1 MDHGL
6 TPITR
11 IDSASRAQSTRRPG
25 LPPPALP
32 SEPPAALQAEYSA
45 AARVIEDLAARQVNL
60 HFEIDHATNRVHVQ
74 MLDSNGDVIREI
86 PTKSLLD
93 ALSGGGLLIDQK
105 G

>member
-1 MDHGL
+1 
-6 TPITR
+6 
-11 IDSASRAQSTRRPG
+11 
-25 LPPPALP
+25 
-32 SEPPAALQAEYSA
+32 
-45 AARVIEDLAARQVNL
+45 
-60 HFEIDHATNRVHVQ
+60 

>member
-1 MDHGL
+1 MEHGL

-11 IDSASRAQSTRRPG
+11 IDSATRFQ
-25 LPPPALP
+25 PARRQAVSQELP

-45 AARVIEDLAARQVNL
+45 AARVIEDLAARQINL
-60 HFEIDHATNRVHVQ
+60 HFEIDQSTNRVHVQ
-74 MLDSNGDVIREI
+74 MLDANGDVIREI

-93 ALSGGGLLIDQK
+93 SLSGGGLLIDQK

>member
-11 IDSASRAQSTRRPG
+11 IDSATRSQ
-25 LPPPALP
+25 PARRQIVSQGLP

-60 HFEIDHATNRVHVQ
+60 HFEIDESTNRVHVQ
-74 MLDSNGDVIREI
+74 MLDSNGQVIREI
-86 PTKSLLD
+86 PAKSLLD
-93 ALSGGGLLIDQK
+93 SLSGGGLLIDRK

>member
-1 MDHGL
+1 VTEHGL

-11 IDSASRAQSTRRPG
+11 IDSASRAQSTRRQG
-25 LPPPALP
+25 SAPALP

-60 HFEIDHATNRVHVQ
+60 HFEIDHNTNRVHVQ
-74 MLDSNGDVIREI
+74 MLDWNGDVIREI

>member
-1 MDHGL
+1 MEHGL

-11 IDSASRAQSTRRPG
+11 IDSASRSQSLRRQNST
-25 LPPPALP
+25 PALP

-60 HFEIDHATNRVHVQ
+60 HFEIDHETNRVHVQ
-74 MLDSNGDVIREI
+74 MLDAKGDVIREI
-86 PTKSLLD
+86 PAKSLLD
-93 ALSGGGLLIDQK
+93 SLSGGGLLIDAR

>member
-11 IDSASRAQSTRRPG
+11 IDSASRAQSTRRQNSM
-25 LPPPALP
+25 PALP

-60 HFEIDHATNRVHVQ
+60 HFEIDHSTNRVHVQ
-74 MLDSNGDVIREI
+74 MLNWNGDVIREI
-86 PTKSLLD
+86 PAKSLLD
-93 ALSGGGLLIDQK
+93 ALSGGGLLIDEK